1 MPAKLDCY
9 SKVRFDYRASLY
21 ECKKQALVSVTNEN
35 IFVWGSK
42 MTDDLR
48 CTRVCIKCLNA
59 SNFSIS
65 IAHRYSR
72 VSG

>member
-21 ECKKQALVSVTNEN
+21 ECKKQALVSVTNEK
-35 IFVWGSK
+35 IIVWGSK

-48 CTRVCIKCLNA
+48 CMHKMSDCIKFQHQHC
-59 SNFSIS
+59 SQIQ
-65 IAHRYSR
+65 
-72 VSG
+72 